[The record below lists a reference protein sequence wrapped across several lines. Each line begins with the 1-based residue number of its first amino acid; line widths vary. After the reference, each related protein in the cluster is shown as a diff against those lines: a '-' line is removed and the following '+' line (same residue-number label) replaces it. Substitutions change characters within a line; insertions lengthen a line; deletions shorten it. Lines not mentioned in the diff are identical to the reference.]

1 MFRQLCGRLPA
12 YSINEENKHGKC
24 RMESIMADKENQFQ
38 GVVESLLRGMDS
50 VLSTKTVVGE
60 ATTVGDIIILP
71 LVDVSFGVAAG
82 AGSNGQ
88 KTSASGAGGLGG
100 KMTPSAVLVIKDGAT
115 KLVNIKNQDTVT
127 KILDMIPD
135 LVDKIKP
142 GEKDKDKEKEIT
154 DAEVVDIAFPDGGV

>member
-1 MFRQLCGRLPA
+1 
-12 YSINEENKHGKC
+12 
-24 RMESIMADKENQFQ
+24 MADKENQFQ

-88 KTSASGAGGLGG
+88 KNSASGAGGLGG
-100 KMTPSAVLVIKDGAT
+100 KMTPSAVLVIKDGVT

-127 KILDMIPD
+127 KIIDMIPD
-135 LVDKIKP
+135 LVDKFTTP
-142 GEKDKDKEKEIT
+142 KEDMPVT
-154 DAEVVDIAFPDGGV
+154 DEEAVDIAFPDDETAF